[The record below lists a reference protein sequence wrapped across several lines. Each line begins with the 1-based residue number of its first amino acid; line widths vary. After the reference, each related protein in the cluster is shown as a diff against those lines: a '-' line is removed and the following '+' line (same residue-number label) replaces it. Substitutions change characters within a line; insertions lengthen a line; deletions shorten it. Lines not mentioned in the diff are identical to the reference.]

1 MIMSLE
7 EKKQEVIEDFSVYDE
22 WLDKYEYL
30 IELGKTLEAYPE
42 EEKTEDKL
50 IKGCQSRVWLDYEL
64 KDGKLY
70 FRADSDAIITKGII
84 SLLLSVYSGR
94 TPSEIA
100 ADDFDFVEK
109 IGLKENLSP
118 TRANGLV
125 SMIDTIKWIA
135 NDAAAKE
142 QMAGQAGHDENTQAG
157 HDENTQAGHDEN
169 TQAGHDGAVIPG
181 STGNPSKDVLSAEDV
196 AALQPLYADVI
207 LALKQVYDPE
217 IPVNIYDL
225 GLIYE
230 LNIDKDRKVSIV
242 MTFTAPNC
250 PMADEVMHEVEDC
263 VKRVPGVTGC
273 SIELTFEPVWDRSML
288 SEEARVDL
296 GLDYEEDDYGKLS

>member
-1 MIMSLE
+1 MTLE

-64 KDGKLY
+64 KDGKLF

-157 HDENTQAGHDEN
+157 HDEKG
-169 TQAGHDGAVIPG
+169 
-181 STGNPSKDVLSAEDV
+181 VLSAEDV

-207 LALKQVYDPE
+207 LAL
-217 IPVNIYDL
+217 IL
-225 GLIYE
+225 
-230 LNIDKDRKVSIV
+230 DKMGIAARSGQMCAEPLMDH
-242 MTFTAPNC
+242 F
-250 PMADEVMHEVEDC
+250 
-263 VKRVPGVTGC
+263 GVTGMLRV
-273 SIELTFEPVWDRSML
+273 SFAPYNTMEEADYFVKSLSKAISML
-288 SEEARVDL
+288 I
-296 GLDYEEDDYGKLS
+296 

>member
-1 MIMSLE
+1 MTLE
-7 EKKQEVIEDFSVYDE
+7 EKKQAVIEEFSMYDE

-30 IELGKTLEAYPE
+30 IELGKALEAYPE
-42 EEKTEDKL
+42 EEKTEEKL

-84 SLLLSVYSGR
+84 SLLISVYSGR
-94 TPSEIA
+94 APQEIA
-100 ADDFDFVEK
+100 DDDFAFVDR
-109 IGLKENLSP
+109 IGLRENLSP

-125 SMIDTIKWIA
+125 SMIETIK
-135 NDAAAKE
+135 NAAKD
-142 QMAGQAGHDENTQAG
+142 MAEKEKVASQSGHA
-157 HDENTQAGHDEN
+157 
-169 TQAGHDGAVIPG
+169 
-181 STGNPSKDVLSAEDV
+181 DVLTAEDV

-230 LNIDKDRKVSIV
+230 LNIDKERKVSIL

-250 PMADEVMHEVEDC
+250 PMADEVMHQVEES
-263 VKRVPGVTGC
+263 VKDVPGVTGC
-273 SIELTFEPVWDRSML
+273 QIELTFEPVWDRSML

-296 GLDYEEDDYGKLS
+296 GLDYEEDDYGKLDD

>member
-1 MIMSLE
+1 MSLE
-7 EKKQEVIEDFSVYDE
+7 EKKQAVIEEFSMYDE

-30 IELGKTLEAYPE
+30 IELGKALEAYPE

-100 ADDFDFVEK
+100 ADDFAFVDA
-109 IGLKENLSP
+109 IGLRENLSP

-125 SMIDTIKWIA
+125 SMIETIKSAAREASVIPSEA
-135 NDAAAKE
+135 PSVIPSEAPSVIPSEAKESAAAE
-142 QMAGQAGHDENTQAG
+142 
-157 HDENTQAGHDEN
+157 
-169 TQAGHDGAVIPG
+169 
-181 STGNPSKDVLSAEDV
+181 VLSAEDV

-230 LNIDKDRKVSIV
+230 LNIDKERKVSIL

-250 PMADEVMHEVEDC
+250 PMADEVMHEVEES

-273 SIELTFEPVWDRSML
+273 KIELTFEPVWDRSML

-296 GLDYEEDDYGKLS
+296 GLDYEEDDYGKLND